1 MDYIRKGIKN
11 HIDHWGYEILTC
23 PGCGSRV
30 IPGQK
35 YCSEC
40 GRELENMEEYMRG
53 IRKALGHKCKECRS
67 FGNMHCSH
75 PNFYGSRTN
84 ELVHNDRN
92 YMRPDAD
99 ACYLYDGED
108 DYGDQTGSD

>member
-1 MDYIRKGIKN
+1 
-11 HIDHWGYEILTC
+11 
-23 PGCGSRV
+23 
-30 IPGQK
+30 
-35 YCSEC
+35 
-40 GRELENMEEYMRG
+40 MEEYMRG
-53 IRKALGHKCKECRS
+53 IKKALGHKCKECRS

-84 ELVHNDRN
+84 ELVHNDRY
-92 YMRPDAD
+92 YMRPDAY